1 MRGQALDILRKVLIF
16 GLCVDIIIKM
26 QRGKK
31 YMNDMAEK
39 IYQLRKKNGLSQE
52 ELADKL
58 NVSRQTVSK
67 WEIGAV
73 SPNFK
78 ALTALCKFFE
88 VELNYFLEENEISK
102 EEAELPVHKEVEPIT
117 GRKIL
122 KIYIAIFVSIVLVF
136 GAIIG
141 VSIGILY
148 LKPYQGLT
156 VITLNR
162 FNYAFNYIGIVS
174 ACVAVVLL
182 ITILILL
189 IYYMKGRKK

>member
-1 MRGQALDILRKVLIF
+1 M
-16 GLCVDIIIKM
+16 
-26 QRGKK
+26 
-31 YMNDMAEK
+31 
-39 IYQLRKKNGLSQE
+39 
-52 ELADKL
+52 
-58 NVSRQTVSK
+58 
-67 WEIGAV
+67 
-73 SPNFK
+73 
-78 ALTALCKFFE
+78 
-88 VELNYFLEENEISK
+88 ELNYFLEENEISK

-189 IYYMKGRKK
+189 IYYMKDRKK